1 MSRSL
6 SVVLLT
12 LALTGC
18 TAESTPPTVATLSG
32 TITARSF
39 SAPTATHYGWILVAA
54 GPACEQQIAFGIAS
68 DTRLVRFDGTTVS
81 TDSPTAR
88 GDSRTCRI
96 RGEHRVPVDRV
107 GGFTLLLPAG
117 QHHVC
122 AEAIGFISRAGI
134 VVLPR
139 DSSRV
144 LTLSMPWKPI
154 PLGY

>member
-1 MSRSL
+1 MIMSQL
-6 SVVLLT
+6 AVLPLT
-12 LALTGC
+12 LVLVCCGKRIDRTEPTPLYPLRGTVVDSIHAL
-18 TAESTPPTVATLSG
+18 PILN
-32 TITARSF
+32 ARV
-39 SAPTATHYGWILVAA
+39 G
-54 GPACEQQIAFGIAS
+54 
-68 DTRLVRFDGTTVS
+68 
-81 TDSPTAR
+81 TAR

-96 RGEHRVPVDRV
+96 RGEHRVPVDSV

-117 QHHVC
+117 RHHVC

-139 DSSRV
+139 DSGRV

>member
-1 MSRSL
+1 MITSQL
-6 SVVLLT
+6 AVLPLT
-12 LALTGC
+12 LVLVCCAKRIDRTEPTPLYPLRGTVVDSIHAL
-18 TAESTPPTVATLSG
+18 PILN
-32 TITARSF
+32 ARV
-39 SAPTATHYGWILVAA
+39 G
-54 GPACEQQIAFGIAS
+54 
-68 DTRLVRFDGTTVS
+68 
-81 TDSPTAR
+81 TAR

-96 RGEHRVPVDRV
+96 RGEHRVPVDSV